1 MIVFWIMIVF
11 VIIGLWVFLA
21 KYFDNIG
28 NAFFKTVDRIG
39 GADEKEKKDDI

>member
-28 NAFFKTVDRIG
+28 NVFFKTIDRIG
-39 GADEKEKKDDI
+39 GADEKENEDGL